1 MSCFKR
7 AKRVRDVVVSTVEPK
22 DNNVI
27 WLKPVDD
34 GYTFYINDGIDWNA
48 VNVGGISMSA
58 VESMLAK
65 KAELS
70 DFEAEVNERVLLALK
85 VEGKAD
91 KTALDNKASKEDL
104 SNVVTNVSD
113 SLAVFS
119 EQSLGLLDL
128 KVDKVDGKG
137 LSTNDFTNEYKTK
150 IDSLDKQEVS
160 INVDDTLSPT
170 SVNPVQN
177 KVINTALAGKANAS
191 HTHTKNQITDFPE
204 EANKEAYL
212 EWGGKD
218 LSGTLSPVDV
228 AMSSFHSANRA
239 QFCNP
244 AGVTIEYSTDGGST
258 WIDYGFTDNNKI
270 ALMCDTGTTLFI
282 GKKIMSITTNDKLRI
297 TLNATSMGF
306 YTRLRKMLINISTN
320 GAGGSYVTVEYS
332 TKASETTWTTL
343 KTNVDISGWSAWN
356 SLYFPAPAFGGNAN
370 QSSNWA
376 NIRLTF
382 GITAVS
388 SNTSYSSALSVSNIL
403 VFGDTCW
410 SYPSKMAQTGHLYSY
425 DTNQNAYFPAAVF
438 EGGTALS
445 DKYAAKVKLQVVA
458 STDTSVTLA
467 ANTITL
473 IPDSAALASLSVTLP
488 SGATS
493 DGQEYIL
500 QYSKSALSDSATLT
514 FPSTL
519 KWVNGKAVIA
529 PSSMEEDSVIQI
541 SVVNGCAVWCQYYIA
556 S

>member
-1 MSCFKR
+1 MAYNSKYTG
-7 AKRVRDVVVSTVEPK
+7 AEVEALLDKMDGVEEGATKVTVDSELSSTST
-22 DNNVI
+22 N
-27 WLKPVDD
+27 PVQ
-34 GYTFYINDGIDWNA
+34 NKA
-48 VNVGGISMSA
+48 VTQTLTTGISSLSSQ
-58 VESMLAK
+58 V
-65 KAELS
+65 AEEL
-70 DFEAEVNERVLLALK
+70 EK
-85 VEGKAD
+85 
-91 KTALDNKASKEDL
+91 
-104 SNVVTNVSD
+104 
-113 SLAVFS
+113 
-119 EQSLGLLDL
+119 
-128 KVDKVDGKG
+128 KVDKVSGKQ
-137 LSTNDFTNEYKTK
+137 LSTNDYTTAEKTK
-150 IDSLDKQEVS
+150 LSGIAEGANKTV
-160 INVDDTLSPT
+160 VDTALS
-170 SVNPVQN
+170 SSSANPVQN

-191 HTHTKNQITDFPE
+191 HTHTKSQITDFPE
-204 EANKEAYL
+204 GVNKEAYL

-239 QFCNP
+239 QFCKP
-244 AGVTIEYSTDGGST
+244 AGVTVEYSTDGGST
-258 WIDYGFTDNNKI
+258 WIDYGFTDNQKI
-270 ALMCDTGTTLFI
+270 ALMCDSGATLFI
-282 GKKIMSITTNDKLRI
+282 GKKSAEITTNDKLRV

-320 GAGGSYVTVEYS
+320 GAGGSNVTVEYS
-332 TKASETTWTTL
+332 TKTSETTWTTL
-343 KTNVDISGWSAWN
+343 KTNVGISGWSAWN

-388 SNTSYSSALSVSNIL
+388 SNTLYSSALSVMNIL

-425 DTNQNAYFPAAVF
+425 DINQNAYFPAAVF

-514 FPSTL
+514 FPATL

-541 SVVNGCAVWCQYYIA
+541 SVVNGCAVWCQYYTA